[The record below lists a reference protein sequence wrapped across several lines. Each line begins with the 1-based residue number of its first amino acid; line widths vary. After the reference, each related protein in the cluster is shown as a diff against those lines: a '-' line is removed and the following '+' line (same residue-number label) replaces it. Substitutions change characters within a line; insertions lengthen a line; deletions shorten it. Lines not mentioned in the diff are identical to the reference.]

1 MDTSVDDSVIGSDP
15 TPPPET
21 GLERRWAGR
30 WSFLSS
36 WWTDTSFVRRVFT
49 ALVVVGTTV
58 FVAVNVHIE
67 KVFWRNTPTGG
78 DMGAHV
84 WAPAFL
90 RDHLL
95 SNFRIQ
101 GWSMDWYAGLPVYRF
116 YMLPPALVMV
126 FLNGLLHIPY
136 GIAFKMVVVLGVCTM
151 PLNAWLLGRFSKLA
165 WPVPEFMAVAA
176 VLFLFD
182 ENFTIYGGNIPSTMA
197 GEFSFS
203 ISLSLALLGFALLAR
218 GLDTGRGLGMA
229 AAVLALAAVCHGIV
243 AIFVAIGVLVFLAL
257 WVDRR
262 RWKWILATLVTFG
275 LLTAWWILPFK
286 LSTHYMTN
294 MKYEPYQGPW
304 WKFFNPQS
312 AQMTGFLVVFAVI
325 GFVASIIRRNRT
337 GIFLGLMC
345 AIWVGLVIAA
355 KKPLPVVGDLF
366 WNYRGLP
373 FVYLTR
379 YLLAMIGVAETI
391 RFAVR
396 TWGVNRV
403 ARRLVPATV
412 IDAAIPDE
420 SSDPLQA
427 ALDSH
432 PEANPAAQAPLGH
445 DPLELPTRESFE
457 RRSVLVQGAAVVL
470 VGLLCLGWIA
480 FAIDRLPGSRQVYED
495 GTWKH
500 QWWFIKGAVVSDG
513 ADSDGWSSY
522 NFSGYEGR
530 GTWNEHRGLLEA
542 SKNLGSERGCGRALW
557 EHQSDKYGNY
567 GTPMALMLL
576 PFWTDGC
583 IGSMEGLFFEAS
595 GTTPYHFLAA
605 SAASEN
611 ASDPVRQLR
620 YDKNNIDLA
629 VRYMRDLGVRYY
641 YAFTSTMVEKAS
653 KHPDLYEVAVSE
665 PWHIYEIRDWSI
677 VVPLDSEPLVVQ
689 HRGGDERERWLEVGL
704 SFFQRPQD
712 WNGILVEDGPDTW
725 QRIDVQPDPAR
736 SSSGRVEVLNT
747 RSENERREVAPFEI
761 DPTAVRLEQDSISFT
776 VPEEAIGK
784 PVLVRVSYFPNW
796 RVSGA
801 EGPYRAAPNFMVVVP
816 TSTSV
821 RLSYGY
827 AKIDFV
833 AYGLTI
839 IGIGLLVFFW
849 RRRVVDFSVPAG
861 EADSGPL
868 LSAGDGRATASAVP
882 AYDFWPEHD
891 QPGPGSDESPARAP
905 FD

>member
-1 MDTSVDDSVIGSDP
+1 MSTDGPEAVRDARISVDMDGAVDDPMVLPVDP
-15 TPPPET
+15 TPV
-21 GLERRWAGR
+21 AGTQR
-30 WSFLSS
+30 GVRGVAARTARVWSLWRPRPQ
-36 WWTDTSFVRRVFT
+36 WWTDLGYVRR
-49 ALVVVGTTV
+49 LGSLIVVLLTSA
-58 FVAVNVHIE
+58 FVAVNVHVE
-67 KVFWRNTPTGG
+67 KVFTRNTPTGG

-95 SNFRIQ
+95 PNFRLQ

-116 YMLPPALVMV
+116 YMLPPALLMT

-136 GIAFKMVVVLGVCTM
+136 GVAFKFVVVLGVCTM
-151 PLNAWLLGRFSKLA
+151 PLNAWLLGRFSRMP

-182 ENFTIYGGNIPSTMA
+182 ENFTIYGGNVASTMA

-203 ISLSLALLGFALLAR
+203 IALSLALLGFALLAR

-229 AAVLALAAVCHGIV
+229 AAVLALSAVCHGIV
-243 AIFVAIGVLVFLAL
+243 AIFVAAGVLVMMAL

-312 AQMTGFLVVFAVI
+312 TQMTAFLVAFAVV
-325 GFVASIIRRNRT
+325 GFVASIVRRNRT
-337 GIFLGLMC
+337 GIFLGLTC
-345 AIWVGLVIAA
+345 AAWVGLVVAA
-355 KKPLPVVGDLF
+355 KEPLPIVGDLF

-379 YLLAMIGVAETI
+379 YLLAMIGVAETVGYL
-391 RFAVR
+391 VR
-396 TWGVNRV
+396 AWSVNRA
-403 ARRLVPATV
+403 ARRLVTAVDTGSLLDGPAMEPV
-412 IDAAIPDE
+412 LM
-420 SSDPLQA
+420 SSSEVVA
-427 ALDSH
+427 VAG
-432 PEANPAAQAPLGH
+432 PEV
-445 DPLELPTRESFE
+445 RE
-457 RRSVLVQGAAVVL
+457 RRSVWMQCGAML
-470 VGLLCLGWIA
+470 LIGLLSLGWVG

-495 GTWKH
+495 GVWKH

-513 ADSDGWSSY
+513 ADSDGWSAY
-522 NFSGYEGR
+522 NFNGYEGR
-530 GTWNEHRGLLEA
+530 AMWNEHRGLLET
-542 SKNLGSERGCGRALW
+542 SKNLGAQRGCGRALW

-605 SAASEN
+605 SSASEN

-641 YAFTSTMVEKAS
+641 YAFSATMVDKAA
-653 KHPDLYEVAVSE
+653 KHADLYEVATSG
-665 PWHIYEIRDWSI
+665 PWHIYEIRDWAV
-677 VVPLDSEPLVVQ
+677 VVPLDAEPLVVQ
-689 HRGGDERERWLEVGL
+689 HRGGDARERWLEVGL

-712 WNGILVEDGPDTW
+712 WKGILVEDGPESW
-725 QRIDVQPDPAR
+725 QRIDVAPDPAR
-736 SSSGRVEVLNT
+736 SALGRVEVLTT
-747 RSENERREVAPFEI
+747 RSEHEARPIDPYRI
-761 DPTAVRLEQDSISFT
+761 DPTAVRMEQDSITFD

-796 RVSGA
+796 KVSGA
-801 EGPYRAAPNFMVVVP
+801 RGPYRAAPNFMVVVP
-816 TSTSV
+816 TDTTV
-821 RLSYGY
+821 RLTYGY
-827 AKIDFV
+827 SALDLA

-839 IGIGLLVFFW
+839 VGIGLLVFFW
-849 RRRVVDFSVPAG
+849 RRRRVDFTAPAPTLRDEGDGSWIPETNEVPDWGDFG
-861 EADSGPL
+861 EAPE
-868 LSAGDGRATASAVP
+868 AS
-882 AYDFWPEHD
+882 
-891 QPGPGSDESPARAP
+891 R
-905 FD
+905 

>member
-1 MDTSVDDSVIGSDP
+1 MSTDGPEAVRDARISVDMDGAVDDPMVLPVDP
-15 TPPPET
+15 TPVA
-21 GLERRWAGR
+21 GAQRRVRGVAAR
-30 WSFLSS
+30 TARVWSLWRPRPQ
-36 WWTDTSFVRRVFT
+36 WWTDLGYVRR
-49 ALVVVGTTV
+49 LGSLIVVLLTSA
-58 FVAVNVHIE
+58 FVAVNVHVE
-67 KVFWRNTPTGG
+67 KVFTRNTPTGG

-95 SNFRIQ
+95 PNFRLQ

-116 YMLPPALVMV
+116 YMLPPALLMT

-136 GIAFKMVVVLGVCTM
+136 GVAFKFVVVLGVCTM
-151 PLNAWLLGRFSKLA
+151 PLNAWLLGRFSRMP

-182 ENFTIYGGNIPSTMA
+182 ENFTIYGGNVASTMA

-203 ISLSLALLGFALLAR
+203 IALSLALLGFALLAR

-229 AAVLALAAVCHGIV
+229 AAVLALSAVCHGIV
-243 AIFVAIGVLVFLAL
+243 AIFVAAGVLVMMAL

-312 AQMTGFLVVFAVI
+312 TQMTAFLVAFAVV
-325 GFVASIIRRNRT
+325 GFVASIVRRNRT
-337 GIFLGLMC
+337 GIFLGLTC
-345 AIWVGLVIAA
+345 AAWVGLVVAA
-355 KKPLPVVGDLF
+355 KEPLPIVGDLF

-379 YLLAMIGVAETI
+379 YLLAMIGVAETVGYL
-391 RFAVR
+391 VR
-396 TWGVNRV
+396 AWSVNRA
-403 ARRLVPATV
+403 ARRLVTAVDTGSLLDGPAMEPV
-412 IDAAIPDE
+412 LMP
-420 SSDPLQA
+420 SSEMVA
-427 ALDSH
+427 VAG
-432 PEANPAAQAPLGH
+432 PEV
-445 DPLELPTRESFE
+445 RE
-457 RRSVLVQGAAVVL
+457 RRSVWMQCGAML
-470 VGLLCLGWIA
+470 LIGLLSLGWVG

-495 GTWKH
+495 GVWKH

-513 ADSDGWSSY
+513 ADSDGWSAY
-522 NFSGYEGR
+522 NFNGYEGR
-530 GTWNEHRGLLEA
+530 ATWNEHRGLLET
-542 SKNLGSERGCGRALW
+542 SKNLGAQRGCGRALW

-605 SAASEN
+605 SSASEN

-641 YAFTSTMVEKAS
+641 YAFSATMVDKAA
-653 KHPDLYEVAVSE
+653 KHADLYEVATSG
-665 PWHIYEIRDWSI
+665 PWHIYEIRDWAV
-677 VVPLDSEPLVVQ
+677 VVPLDAEPLVVQ
-689 HRGGDERERWLEVGL
+689 HRGGDARERWLEVGL

-712 WNGILVEDGPDTW
+712 WKGILVEDGPESW
-725 QRIDVQPDPAR
+725 QRIDVAPDPAR
-736 SSSGRVEVLNT
+736 SALGRVEVLTT
-747 RSENERREVAPFEI
+747 RSEHEARPIDPYRI
-761 DPTAVRLEQDSISFT
+761 DPTAVRMEQDSITFD

-796 RVSGA
+796 KVSGA
-801 EGPYRAAPNFMVVVP
+801 RGPYRAAPNFMVVVP
-816 TSTSV
+816 TDTTV
-821 RLSYGY
+821 RLTYGY
-827 AKIDFV
+827 SALDLA

-839 IGIGLLVFFW
+839 VGIGLLVFFW
-849 RRRVVDFSVPAG
+849 RRRRVDFTAPAPTLRDEGDGSWIPDTSEVPDWGDFG
-861 EADSGPL
+861 EAPE
-868 LSAGDGRATASAVP
+868 AS
-882 AYDFWPEHD
+882 
-891 QPGPGSDESPARAP
+891 
-905 FD
+905 